1 MILQMKKDIL
11 YQQLHLVILVGIKEE
26 ITMKFYLGTNKDYFT
41 DNSDTFYFDSW
52 DKLFYENKIP
62 LFREYDYLYIED
74 LSFLGNNYSIIK
86 KHMEFLNSNKVNIV
100 LLGKV
105 NKKSKIYIKEDAWRA
120 FHYLLSDIADKE
132 NSK

>member
-1 MILQMKKDIL
+1 LATLAGTKEGMI
-11 YQQLHLVILVGIKEE
+11 
-26 ITMKFYLGTNKDYFT
+26 MKFYLGTNKDYFT

-74 LSFLGNNYSIIK
+74 LSFLGDSYSIIK

-100 LLGKV
+100 LLGRV
-105 NKKSKIYIKEDAWRA
+105 NKKSMIYIKEDAWRA
-120 FHYLLSDIADKE
+120 FHYLLSDIVNKE
-132 NSK
+132 LKNSK

>member
-1 MILQMKKDIL
+1 
-11 YQQLHLVILVGIKEE
+11 
-26 ITMKFYLGTNKDYFT
+26 MKFYLGTNKDYFT

-100 LLGKV
+100 LLG
-105 NKKSKIYIKEDAWRA
+105 
-120 FHYLLSDIADKE
+120 
-132 NSK
+132 